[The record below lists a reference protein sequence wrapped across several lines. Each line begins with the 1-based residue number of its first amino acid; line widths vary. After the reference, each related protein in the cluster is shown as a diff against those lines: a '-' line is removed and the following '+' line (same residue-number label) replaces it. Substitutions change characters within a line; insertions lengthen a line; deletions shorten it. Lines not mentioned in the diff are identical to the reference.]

1 MGHKND
7 SMVISIAPLS
17 SITIKICPLVRQ
29 LGQISVT
36 DRLGW
41 FNRLFGHWN
50 KGCILYKF
58 TRGFAV

>member
-1 MGHKND
+1 MGYKND
-7 SMVISIAPLS
+7 YMFISITLLS
-17 SITIKICPLVRQ
+17 SINIKIYPLGKTVRSN
-29 LGQISVT
+29 IT

-58 TRGFAV
+58 TGGFPV